1 MENKKAVEELIDGV
15 ILQMGRM
22 NYSKTTISTYR
33 PHWKTLLDFV
43 EENGFENFTLEII
56 ENFLYEKY
64 GLTSFD
70 ETNT

>member
-33 PHWKTLLDFV
+33 PHWNTLLDFV
-43 EENGFENFTLEII
+43 EENGFEDFTLEII
-56 ENFLYEKY
+56 ESLSRVFCTK
-64 GLTSFD
+64 
-70 ETNT
+70 NTV